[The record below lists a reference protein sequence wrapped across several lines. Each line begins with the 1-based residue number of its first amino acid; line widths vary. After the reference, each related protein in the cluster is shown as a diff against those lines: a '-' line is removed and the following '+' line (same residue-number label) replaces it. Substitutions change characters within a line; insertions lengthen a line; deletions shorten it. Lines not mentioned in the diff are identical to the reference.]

1 MERSGQQM
9 TNGPVSDHLTFSHL
23 SLTLISPDA
32 NSIAMDGS
40 SDIFSGTVQ
49 GVTPGRGGSAKC
61 SVCKGR
67 YLMCGKDRCPVLVK
81 YHAITRSRPA
91 IDGLELDGASP
102 PGVFIGR
109 FGYPKVMVGPLIPPD
124 HGDTTV
130 MDTPEMWRDITM
142 EGIVDFRSR
151 LVRGMHKVEITNVEG
166 GGRIVDATREMA
178 MSGNPSE
185 AEAIFDRRP
194 MGKLSLDD
202 EVQPFG
208 PSAPLRA
215 LSVGNLKIDQ
225 RIDKAY
231 SDTDLLSTEAV
242 VNLYKS
248 GTLVSRI
255 QKAFS
260 VGAFGLGRNR
270 KFVPTR
276 WSITAVDDILGKEM
290 LRRTKRNPLINGFR
304 VYDYDALDNRWCVIF
319 MPTSWR
325 YELIE
330 AWYPKTVWNPYGS
343 DVEICS
349 SHEFFE
355 GRKTYAEIGGC
366 YYAAR
371 MAVNEVLD
379 AERRQA
385 GAVILRES
393 HPGYIM
399 PVGVWNVRENV
410 RNALRR
416 PPSRFDT
423 LNEALD
429 HVSKRMDIPPRRWI
443 NNSAI
448 LKDVIQQRRIEDF
461 LVSRSDALERMP
473 EEPA

>member
-1 MERSGQQM
+1 MSGQRAIR
-9 TNGPVSDHLTFSHL
+9 NYGHAPKPTFAHP
-23 SLTLISPDA
+23 SLTLINQAADYIP
-32 NSIAMDGS
+32 MDGT
-40 SDIFSGTVQ
+40 SDIFSGTAE
-49 GVTPGRGGSAKC
+49 GVSPGRSGGAKC
-61 SVCKGR
+61 VVCKGR
-67 YLMCGKDRCPVLVK
+67 YLMCGKDQCPVLVK
-81 YHAITRSRPA
+81 YHAITRNRPVL
-91 IDGLELDGASP
+91 DSLELEGASP

-109 FGYPKVMVGPLIPPD
+109 YGYPKVMVGPLIPPD

-130 MDTPEMWRDITM
+130 MDTPELWKGINIER
-142 EGIVDFRSR
+142 IVDFRSR
-151 LVRGMHKVEITNVEG
+151 LVRGMHKVEVTNVEG
-166 GGRIVDATREMA
+166 GGRIVDITREMA
-178 MSGNPSE
+178 MTEAPSE
-185 AEAIFDRRP
+185 AEATFDRRP
-194 MGKLSLDD
+194 MGKLSLDSD
-202 EVQPFG
+202 VQPFG
-208 PSAPLRA
+208 PSAPLRG

-248 GTLVSRI
+248 GTMVSRI

-304 VYDYDALDNRWCVIF
+304 VYDFDALDNRWSVIF

-325 YELIE
+325 YELVE

-343 DVEICS
+343 EVEICA

-385 GAVILRES
+385 GVVILRES

-410 RNALRR
+410 RNALRQK
-416 PPSRFDT
+416 PSMFNT
-423 LNEALD
+423 LHEVMA
-429 HVSKRMDIPPRRWI
+429 HVQGRMEIPPRRWI
-443 NNSAI
+443 NNSSI
-448 LKDVIQQRRIEDF
+448 LADSIRQRRIEDF
-461 LVSRSDALERMP
+461 LAKPGDSLEALG
-473 EEPA
+473 AGS